1 MGPADSDPLSR
12 VGSYSGSRPAV
23 GATRTG
29 LSPCLAGDS
38 APFRSPL
45 RSFRRSYYPRGSPPG
60 FGLVRVRSP
69 LLTES
74 RFLSL
79 PGGTEMF
86 QFPPLARAP
95 RDQRPL
101 GGSPGTLAARR
112 ALPPPG
118 ATDIPPTPLSAWPRR
133 PGRTTRPTRAG
144 KEPPARP
151 RPTRAEDARERGRRH
166 THTPTQNQ
174 NPDQETRTAIETR
187 TRTGPDTR
195 PAARTPG
202 ETPPRTGR
210 RGRTPAPHST
220 HPT

>member
-118 ATDIPPTPLSAWPRR
+118 ATDIPPTPLSTWPRR
-133 PGRTTRPTRAG
+133 PGRTRAPTG
-144 KEPPARP
+144 TGPENPPHPPGPHGP
-151 RPTRAEDARERGRRH
+151 RRKQGTGTTPTH
-166 THTPTQNQ
+166 THTQPG
-174 NPDQETRTAIETR
+174 
-187 TRTGPDTR
+187 TGPEDQTR
-195 PAARTPG
+195 PDHRAGP
-202 ETPPRTGR
+202 PPRSPRPPSANAPERGGGAGR
-210 RGRTPAPHST
+210 RPTHST